1 MAVNPTTGVLN
12 APLTQALGKQGELGA
27 DYGNP
32 RQVFVTGTLSF

>member
-12 APLTQALGKQGELGA
+12 APLTQALGKEGVLSA
-27 DYGNP
+27 VYGKP